1 MSSVVGSSILG
12 TAYTV
17 ITSGLGGIG
26 LLAFYQRW
34 IVPGAALD
42 DVKAEMANVKAER
55 DEWKALYEREREAH
69 QATREGLI
77 AASQRGDAGVEAAKV
92 TISLVEALRRTDP
105 QVAKDPGS
113 G

>member
-1 MSSVVGSSILG
+1 VANSVLG
-12 TAYTV
+12 TVYTV

-26 LLAFYQRW
+26 LIAFYQRW

-42 DVKAEMANVKAER
+42 DMKAER
-55 DEWKALYEREREAH
+55 DEAKAERDQWKTLYEREREAH

-92 TISLVEALRRTDP
+92 TISLVEALRGTAR
-105 QVAKDPGS
+105 QVGNDPG
-113 G
+113 GG